1 MKFSAIAVFCLCILA
16 MQACSEEKPK
26 EGKTMLKTTKD
37 KVSYSIGVQIGKN
50 LNAGKYDIDTKIMYE
65 ALKDAYTNGKLLMTE
80 EEIGQTMQQV
90 SAEMAAKQEE
100 EAKKAGEDARK
111 KGEAFLAENKK
122 KPGVITTASGLQYIV
137 LKEGTG
143 ATPKADQTVTAH
155 YTGTLLDG
163 KKFDSSVDRGQPLE
177 IKANSVIRGWTEAL
191 ELMKVGA
198 KWKLFIPADLGYGD
212 RGAPGGVIGPGETL
226 IFEIEL
232 LGVK

>member
-1 MKFSAIAVFCLCILA
+1 MKFSAIAVFCLCVLA
-16 MQACSEEKPK
+16 MQACSEEKP
-26 EGKTMLKTTKD
+26 GKIMLKTPKD

-50 LNAGKYDIDTKIMYE
+50 LSAGKYDIDTKVMYE
-65 ALKDAYTNGKLLMTE
+65 AIKDAYTNGKLLMTDD
-80 EEIGQTMQQV
+80 EISQTMQQCQ
-90 SAEMAAKQEE
+90 ADMAAKQEVE
-100 EAKKAGEDARK
+100 SKKAGEEARK

-122 KPGVITTASGLQYIV
+122 KQGVVTTATGLQYIE
-137 LKEGTG
+137 LKAGTG

-177 IKANSVIRGWTEAL
+177 IPVGGVIKGWTEAL
-191 ELMKVGA
+191 QLMKVGA
-198 KWKLFIPADLGYGD
+198 KWKLFIPADLAYGD